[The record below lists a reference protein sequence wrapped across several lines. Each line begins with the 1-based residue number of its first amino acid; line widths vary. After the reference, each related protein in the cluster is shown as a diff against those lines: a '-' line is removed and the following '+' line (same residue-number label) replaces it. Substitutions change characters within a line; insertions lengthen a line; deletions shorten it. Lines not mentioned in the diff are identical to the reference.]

1 MSIFASIFGLAAVL
15 RCAWAA
21 PTSSLEVATS
31 SGVLHGFVDTSAPAV
46 RQFLGVPFAH
56 PPTGA
61 LRWLPPTLLSNSTSS
76 VNATSISPS
85 CPQIPL
91 SQQTRPDV
99 FSAKGGNQTEF
110 FPIENFSEDCLT
122 LNVWAPVSSQSQKL
136 PVLVWFFGGG
146 FITGGTSALY
156 YNPTSWIQRT
166 QAHIVVSVNF
176 RSNIFG
182 FPNAAGLP
190 EQNLGVL
197 DQRASL
203 EWVRANIEAF
213 GGDIAHIVSWGE
225 SGGAIATDFL
235 HFAFPDDP
243 IVCGSIMESG
253 TALFPANRTL
263 SSDTAQVN
271 FAGVAA
277 QLGCAPGAGQVDC
290 LRGVAWQDIEALLAA
305 NASIPLFQPI
315 PDDHVI
321 FSDYK
326 ARYAGGQFARI
337 PALIGTNE
345 HELNALEPES
355 PKQDEAAN
363 EGFLCPAAETSQL
376 REAHGLTT
384 YRYRYDGNFT
394 DISPP
399 AFTGAYHAS
408 ELPLIFGTAGKFH
421 GPATSYENVVGATL
435 QDLWLDFARDP
446 QNGLRSVSW
455 ESFGAGKAVLL
466 GGEDAALKVID
477 IQELDGVCSS

>member
-1 MSIFASIFGLAAVL
+1 MSIFISIFALAAVL
-15 RCAWAA
+15 RCTWAA
-21 PTSSLEVATS
+21 PTFSLEVPTT
-31 SGVLHGFVDTSAPAV
+31 SGVLHGFVDPSAPAV
-46 RQFLGVPFAH
+46 RQFLGVPFAQ

-61 LRWLPPTLLSNSTSS
+61 LRWLPPVMLTNSTSS
-76 VNATSISPS
+76 VNATNIGPS

-91 SQQTRPDV
+91 SQQALPDV
-99 FSAKGGNQTEF
+99 FSPKGGNQTEF

-122 LNVWAPVSSQSQKL
+122 LNVWAPVSPQSQKL

-146 FITGGTSALY
+146 FVTGGTSALY

-213 GGDIAHIVSWGE
+213 GGDAAHIVSWGE
-225 SGGAIATDFL
+225 SAGAIATDFL

-253 TALFPANRTL
+253 TALFPAKFTL

-271 FAGVAA
+271 FAGVAK

-305 NASIPLFQPI
+305 NTSTPSFLPI
-315 PDDHVI
+315 ADGHII

-326 ARYAGGQFARI
+326 ARYTGGQFSRI

-345 HELNALEPES
+345 HELNALQPES
-355 PKQDEAAN
+355 PDQDKAAN
-363 EGFLCPAAETSQL
+363 EGFLCPAAETAQL
-376 REAHGLTT
+376 RQVHGLTT

-408 ELPLIFGTAGKFH
+408 ELPLVFGTAGKFH
-421 GPATSYENVVGATL
+421 GPTTSYEDAVGATL

-446 QNGLRSVSW
+446 QNGLQRVGW

-477 IQELDGVCSS
+477 VQELDGVCSF